1 MDFDSIKIGYS
12 ISSKQKVTDNMVA
25 EFARITGDYNK
36 IHLDEDY
43 AAKTIFK
50 HRIAHGFLYG
60 SFISKM
66 LGTKFPGEGTVYQY
80 QEMEFLLPVYINDL
94 LEIKITV
101 LERLSKNRLSLKTDI
116 LNQDGNLVLEGT
128 ATVSLPKMEDR

>member
-1 MDFDSIKIGYS
+1 MDFDSIKTGYS

-101 LERLSKNRLSLKTDI
+101 LEKLSKNRLSLKTDI
-116 LNQDGNLVLEGT
+116 LNQDGNLVLKGT
-128 ATVSLPKMEDR
+128 ATVSLPKKG